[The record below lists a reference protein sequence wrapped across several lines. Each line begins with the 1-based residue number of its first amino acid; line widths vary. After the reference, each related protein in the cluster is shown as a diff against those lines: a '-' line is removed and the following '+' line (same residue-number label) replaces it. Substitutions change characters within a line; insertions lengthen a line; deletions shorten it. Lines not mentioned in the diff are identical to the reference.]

1 MFVQGPVATVCSPS
15 SMVAESMTDA
25 PLLMEMLL
33 GAALQLTA
41 VEFIFLAKTSGN
53 IALILPV
60 LAWLPTL
67 LKLYS
72 LIHKMK
78 QILAVSTYIYYLISL
93 LYDMTL

>member
-1 MFVQGPVATVCSPS
+1 
-15 SMVAESMTDA
+15 MTDA
-25 PLLMEMLL
+25 PLLLEVTL

-41 VEFIFLAKTSGN
+41 MEFIFLAKDSGKS
-53 IALILPV
+53 ALILPV

-78 QILAVSTYIYYLISL
+78 QIIAVSTIYMSIQYCIQICKH
-93 LYDMTL
+93 

>member
-1 MFVQGPVATVCSPS
+1 
-15 SMVAESMTDA
+15 MVTESMTDA

-41 VEFIFLAKTSGN
+41 MEFIFLAKTSGN

-60 LAWLPTL
+60 LEWLPTL

-78 QILAVSTYIYYLISL
+78 QILAVSTYIIYIIEYLHYML
-93 LYDMTL
+93 